1 MVAHSGFVH
10 PTNKVVVQGKPEV
23 LDRTAEVDTIK
34 PGLVVKRGTTQDLI
48 KLGDFST
55 QTLGFAGYEQASQP
69 NFSATSIYEVN
80 RPEGLTGAYA
90 QGAKVPVLYLANFIL
105 LSKMQAGSAAFKGDD
120 LACLSGGELVAG
132 KMTDKGFAIRVP
144 FVKKTDEFATGL
156 VLPAGAIVSD
166 VFIEVATAAAGSSI
180 DVGLLETGENGE
192 TGGDA
197 DGFLDGESCA
207 VAGYVQ
213 HVEVGTSAAANTL
226 GALLVASDIKTAD
239 QTPLYMS
246 VPKKHVC
253 DGIAK
258 TVSYTT
264 SNHTVAGNIY
274 IVIEGLKVI
283 AQSVEDVSAG
293 ATVLV
298 RSLL

>member
-10 PTNKVVVQGKPEV
+10 PTNKVIVQGKPEV

-144 FVKKTDEFATGL
+144 FVKKTTEFATGL

-197 DGFLDGESCA
+197 DGFLDGESC
-207 VAGYVQ
+207 VNAGRVQ

-274 IVIEGLKVI
+274 IVIE
-283 AQSVEDVSAG
+283 
-293 ATVLV
+293 
-298 RSLL
+298 